1 LTNIYHYLLVLTEL
15 NNLVYGML
23 VEASFFMPLTA
34 PTAKICI
41 CSAVTWRGK
50 CYGSNALLF
59 IGCLR

>member
-1 LTNIYHYLLVLTEL
+1 
-15 NNLVYGML
+15 ML

-50 CYGSNALLF
+50 CYDSNALLF